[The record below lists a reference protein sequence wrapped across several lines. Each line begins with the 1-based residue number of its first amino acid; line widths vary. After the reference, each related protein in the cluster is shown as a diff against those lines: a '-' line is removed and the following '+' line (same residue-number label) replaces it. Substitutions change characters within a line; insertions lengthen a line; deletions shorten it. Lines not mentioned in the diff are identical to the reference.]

1 MKKKVKDLTFE
12 EKERICKKQTTC
24 AGCPINL
31 GICLKSEYEG
41 FLARL
46 NWEVEVDE

>member
-1 MKKKVKDLTFE
+1 MRKKIKDLTLE
-12 EKERICKKQTTC
+12 EREIICEKQTTC
-24 AGCPINL
+24 DGCPINL

-41 FLARL
+41 FLTRL